1 MPKAL
6 PRRPNLLALFPGIS
20 NDWRGQRGTER
31 EWAGGRENMKR
42 KREREKQRRQW
53 QVVTTGHKTWGRE
66 EQRGREE
73 RWGTD
78 GAREADK

>member
-1 MPKAL
+1 
-6 PRRPNLLALFPGIS
+6 
-20 NDWRGQRGTER
+20 
-31 EWAGGRENMKR
+31 MKR